1 MDQDPKERL
10 LLPPRAA
17 ANGPHRRCKPAAPGS
32 VGVGGG
38 GGGGGGVAIDVHG
51 LKKRGG
57 GRRSWV
63 RVDAATGASE
73 AVEVAKPALMRRLD
87 LPARDLR
94 LLDPLFVYPS
104 AILGRERAVVCN
116 LERIRCIITADEAL
130 VLRDPDADG
139 GAAAEAAVRMYVD
152 ELQRRLVDRA
162 DDLPFEFIAL
172 EVALEAACSFL
183 DTQAIELEAEAYPLL
198 DELTAKISTLDLE
211 RARRLK
217 SKLVALTRRVQK
229 VRDEIEQLM
238 DDDGDMAEMYLT
250 EKKRRMEAS
259 LLDEQG
265 LQGIGNNVFGSS
277 FSAPVSPASSPPAS
291 RRLEK
296 QFSFARSRHD
306 SFKSSESSQ
315 YNIEELEMLLEAY
328 FVVIDYTLNK
338 LTSLKEYIDDTEDF
352 INIQLANRISSLSIR
367 EGKLDATGMN
377 MSLSREGSRSSRTAE
392 AYRANN
398 SSLACEDN
406 LAVSCLPNCR
416 GIASEQRLQ
425 IWITSGTS

>member
-17 ANGPHRRCKPAAPGS
+17 ANGPNRRGKPTTP
-32 VGVGGG
+32 VCGGG

-139 GAAAEAAVRMYVD
+139 GAAADVAVRMYVD

-183 DTQAIELEAEAYPLL
+183 DAQAVELEAEAYPLL

-250 EKKRRMEAS
+250 EKKMRMEAS

-277 FSAPVSPASSPPAS
+277 YSAPVSLSAPVSPASSPPAS

-352 INIQLANRISSLSIR
+352 INIQL
-367 EGKLDATGMN
+367 
-377 MSLSREGSRSSRTAE
+377 
-392 AYRANN
+392 
-398 SSLACEDN
+398 C
-406 LAVSCLPNCR
+406 CCCR
-416 GIASEQRLQ
+416 
-425 IWITSGTS
+425 ITSVTS

>member
-17 ANGPHRRCKPAAPGS
+17 TNGPHRRGKPAAP
-32 VGVGGG
+32 GG
-38 GGGGGGVAIDVHG
+38 GGGGGGVTIDVHG

-63 RVDAATGASE
+63 RVDAATGAAE

-139 GAAAEAAVRMYVD
+139 GAAAEEAVRRYVD

-183 DTQAIELEAEAYPLL
+183 DAQAVELEAEAYPLL

-250 EKKRRMEAS
+250 EKKMRMEAS
-259 LLDEQG
+259 SLDEEG
-265 LQGIGNNVFGSS
+265 LQGIAGNNAFGTSV
-277 FSAPVSPASSPPAS
+277 SAPVSPVSSPPAP

-296 QFSFARSRHD
+296 QFSFARSRHS

-328 FVVIDYTLNK
+328 FVVIDYTLSK

-352 INIQLANRISSLSIR
+352 INIQLDNVRNQLIQFEL
-367 EGKLDATGMN
+367 LLTTATFVVAIFGVVSGVFGMN
-377 MSLSREGSRSSRTAE
+377 FEGVAVLKVPHAFEWTLIITGVCGAVIF
-392 AYRANN
+392 
-398 SSLACEDN
+398 AC
-406 LAVSCLPNCR
+406 LLWYFKKRRFFP
-416 GIASEQRLQ
+416 L
-425 IWITSGTS
+425 

>member
-1 MDQDPKERL
+1 MDHDPKERL
-10 LLPPRAA
+10 LLPSRAAAAA
-17 ANGPHRRCKPAAPGS
+17 ANGPHRRAAPAA
-32 VGVGGG
+32 

-51 LKKRGG
+51 LKRRGG

-130 VLRDPDADG
+130 ILRDPDVGGG
-139 GAAAEAAVRMYVD
+139 GAETEEAVRRYVA

-183 DTQAIELEAEAYPLL
+183 DAQAVELEADAYPLL
-198 DELTAKISTLDLE
+198 DELTTKISTLNLE
-211 RARRLK
+211 RVRRLK

-259 LLDEQG
+259 LLEEQA
-265 LQGIGNNVFGSS
+265 LQGMGNSGFGSS
-277 FSAPVSPASSPPAS
+277 VSAPVSPVSSPPAS

-296 QFSFARSRHD
+296 ELSFARSRHD
-306 SFKSSESSQ
+306 SFKSADSSQ
-315 YNIEELEMLLEAY
+315 YSIEELEMLLEAY
-328 FVVIDYTLNK
+328 FVVIDYTLSK

-352 INIQLANRISSLSIR
+352 INIQLDNVRNQLIQFEL
-367 EGKLDATGMN
+367 LLTTATFVVAIFGVVSGVFGMN
-377 MSLSREGSRSSRTAE
+377 FEVDLFNVPHAFEWT
-392 AYRANN
+392 
-398 SSLACEDN
+398 LAITGVCG
-406 LAVSCLPNCR
+406 LVIFCCF
-416 GIASEQRLQ
+416 
-425 IWITSGTS
+425 IWYFKKRRFFPL

>member
-1 MDQDPKERL
+1 MDQDPKDRL

-17 ANGPHRRCKPAAPGS
+17 ANGPHRLCKPPVAPGS
-32 VGVGGG
+32 VAVGGGG

-51 LKKRGG
+51 LMKRGG

-130 VLRDPDADG
+130 VLRDPDANG

-183 DTQAIELEAEAYPLL
+183 DAQVPHR
-198 DELTAKISTLDLE
+198 TL
-211 RARRLK
+211 
-217 SKLVALTRRVQK
+217 
-229 VRDEIEQLM
+229 
-238 DDDGDMAEMYLT
+238 
-250 EKKRRMEAS
+250 
-259 LLDEQG
+259 
-265 LQGIGNNVFGSS
+265 
-277 FSAPVSPASSPPAS
+277 P
-291 RRLEK
+291 
-296 QFSFARSRHD
+296 
-306 SFKSSESSQ
+306 
-315 YNIEELEMLLEAY
+315 
-328 FVVIDYTLNK
+328 TLA
-338 LTSLKEYIDDTEDF
+338 F
-352 INIQLANRISSLSIR
+352 
-367 EGKLDATGMN
+367 
-377 MSLSREGSRSSRTAE
+377 
-392 AYRANN
+392 
-398 SSLACEDN
+398 
-406 LAVSCLPNCR
+406 
-416 GIASEQRLQ
+416 
-425 IWITSGTS
+425 

>member
-1 MDQDPKERL
+1 MM
-10 LLPPRAA
+10 
-17 ANGPHRRCKPAAPGS
+17 RRC
-32 VGVGGG
+32 
-38 GGGGGGVAIDVHG
+38 
-51 LKKRGG
+51 
-57 GRRSWV
+57 
-63 RVDAATGASE
+63 E
-73 AVEVAKPALMRRLD
+73 

-139 GAAAEAAVRMYVD
+139 GAAAEEAVRRYVD
-152 ELQRRLVDRA
+152 GLQRRLVDRA

-183 DTQAIELEAEAYPLL
+183 DAQAVELEAEAYPLL

-250 EKKRRMEAS
+250 EKKMRMEAS
-259 LLDEQG
+259 SLDEEG
-265 LQGIGNNVFGSS
+265 LQGIAGNNAFGTSV
-277 FSAPVSPASSPPAS
+277 SAPVSPVSSPPAP

-296 QFSFARSRHD
+296 QFSFARSRHS

-328 FVVIDYTLNK
+328 FVVIDYTLSK
-338 LTSLKEYIDDTEDF
+338 LTSVQSMNCLLVSLLFSLISLLRNTLADNFAIYIPFSQLKEYIDDTEDF
-352 INIQLANRISSLSIR
+352 INIQLIKDHVKKGCFSFKSASFTLPGSTPKR
-367 EGKLDATGMN
+367 ENN
-377 MSLSREGSRSSRTAE
+377 MPVTMCYYEIDMQL
-392 AYRANN
+392 
-398 SSLACEDN
+398 L
-406 LAVSCLPNCR
+406 
-416 GIASEQRLQ
+416 
-425 IWITSGTS
+425 SGTFLDS